1 MRFAVDADMALLH
14 CLQKCG
20 LRFAGGTVDLVG
32 QQQVRH
38 DCAGLIDKLS
48 GVLIVDRKAD
58 DVRRHGIGGELHAAR
73 FQSQHTRERHGR
85 RRFSNA
91 RHVLHQDM
99 AARQNRHQDTLHD
112 LVLANDHGFD
122 LV

>member
-1 MRFAVDADMALLH
+1 MRPAVHGYMALFH
-14 CLQKCG
+14 DLQQRR
-20 LRFAGGTVDLVG
+20 LRLAGRAVDLVG
-32 QQQVRH
+32 QQQIRH
-38 DCAGLIDKLS
+38 DRAGLIDQLS

-73 FQSQHTRERHGR
+73 FQSQHTRKRHGR
-85 RRFSNA
+85 RRFSDT